1 MIKWTG
7 RASTLKYQQGKA
19 MIRSIV
25 RSLIFLVLLFTVGG
39 YLIYLKTGVVPIPSR
54 LLSSGGTGD
63 SGRVDLRRLSEMP
76 SMNSVDPTEKS
87 EDITK
92 WQDENGVWHFSNE

>member
-1 MIKWTG
+1 
-7 RASTLKYQQGKA
+7 

-25 RSLIFLVLLFTVGG
+25 RSLIFLVLLFAVGG

-63 SGRVDLRRLSEMP
+63 SGRVDLRQLSEMP
-76 SMNSVDPTEKS
+76 SLNSIDPEEES
-87 EDITK
+87 ENIAK
-92 WQDENGVWHFSNE
+92 WQDENGVWHFSNQ